1 MTWLKGLRVNNK
13 TVRALVFL
21 AVVVVVALLIR
32 NLSRPGNSDGQ
43 REGDTVWLRT
53 MESADPNQPQLQ
65 SGFGGGRLV
74 MGTFANITA
83 VGEDGETIKASIEAA
98 FDKLVAVDEM
108 MSDYKADSELS
119 AVNRDAFAGPVEV
132 SDELFA
138 VLKASVDYSR
148 KTQGAFDITVGP
160 VVELWRRTE
169 KSGTKPGE
177 EELAEARARV
187 GYEKLI
193 LDEEDKTV
201 RFAVVGMK
209 LDLGAIAKG
218 YGVDL
223 AIEEMKKAH
232 AAGGL
237 VDVGGDMRCFG
248 VSPKFDNIWRVGLE
262 DPSGA
267 SRYLL
272 VLKLSDAAIATSGD
286 YRRFVMVDDQRY
298 SHIIDPATTTSAGE
312 LTSVTV
318 IAATA
323 MDADALATSVS
334 VMGRTKGL
342 QLIESID
349 NAEAIVIPADKKLEF
364 VKTSGAEAY
373 IRK

>member
-1 MTWLKGLRVNNK
+1 MIYK
-13 TVRALVFL
+13 TVRVFVFL
-21 AVVVVVALLIR
+21 AVVVVVALLVR
-32 NLSRPGNSDGQ
+32 NLAAPKG
-43 REGDTVWLRT
+43 
-53 MESADPNQPQLQ
+53 PQLQ
-65 SGFGGGRLV
+65 SGFGGSRIV

-83 VGEDGETIKASIEAA
+83 VAADDKTIKASIDAA
-98 FDKLVAVDEM
+98 FEKLVEVDEM
-108 MSDYKADSELS
+108 MSDYKAGSELS
-119 AVNRDAFAGPVEV
+119 AVNRDAFAKPVKV
-132 SDELFA
+132 SDELFE

-169 KSGTKPGE
+169 KDGTKPGE
-177 EELAEARARV
+177 KELAQAKARV

-193 LDEEDKTV
+193 LDEKNKTV
-201 RFAVVGMK
+201 RFAVESMK
-209 LDLGAIAKG
+209 LDLGGIAKG
-218 YGVDL
+218 YAIDL

-248 VSPKFDNIWRVGLE
+248 ASPKFDNIWRVGLE

-286 YRRFVMVDDQRY
+286 YRRFVMVDDKRY
-298 SHIIDPATTTSAGE
+298 SHIIDPATTASAGE

-318 IAATA
+318 IAARA
-323 MDADALATSVS
+323 MDADALATAVS

-349 NAEAIVIPADKKLEF
+349 NAEAIVIPADKKLEL
-364 VKTSGAEAY
+364 VKTSGADAY

>member
-1 MTWLKGLRVNNK
+1 MINKIFRMTVSIAIMIA
-13 TVRALVFL
+13 VALV
-21 AVVVVVALLIR
+21 IR
-32 NLSRPGNSDGQ
+32 HFSTSGNSDGQ
-43 REGDTVWLRT
+43 PEGYTVSLRT
-53 MESADPNQPQLQ
+53 IESADPNQPQLQ
-65 SGFGGGRLV
+65 VGFGGRRLV

-83 VGEDGETIKASIEAA
+83 VAVDGETIKAGIEAA
-98 FDKLVAVDEM
+98 FDKLVEVDEM
-108 MSDYKADSELS
+108 MSDYKDDSELS
-119 AVNRDAFAGPVEV
+119 VVNRYAFAGPVEV

-160 VVELWRRTE
+160 VVELWRRAA
-169 KSGTKPGE
+169 KGGAKPGE
-177 EELAEARARV
+177 KELAEARARV

-201 RFAVVGMK
+201 RFAVEGMK
-209 LDLGAIAKG
+209 LDLGGIAKG
-218 YGVDL
+218 YGVDR
-223 AIEEMKKAH
+223 AIEEMEKAG

-237 VDVGGDMRCFG
+237 VDVGGDICCFG
-248 VSPKFDNIWRVGLE
+248 VSPKLDNIWRVGLE
-262 DPSGA
+262 DPSGE
-267 SRYLL
+267 SGYLL
-272 VLKLSDAAIATSGD
+272 VLKLSDTAIATSGD
-286 YRRFVMVDDQRY
+286 YRRFVVVDDKRY
-298 SHIIDPATTTSAGE
+298 SHIIDPATTASAGG

-323 MDADALATSVS
+323 MDADALATAVS
-334 VMGRTKGL
+334 VMGRAKGL